1 MSENDTLSPDEQARF
16 DELFTANDR
25 LQFTHDWK
33 RILQDALAS
42 ERLADPMGIGDDSTA
57 AGFDADIVD
66 LATERERRRNPVQLL
81 AIAAAGVL
89 IAGLAAFA
97 VLNAGSTDTDGVQE
111 LALLGPDRE
120 IAPPQ
125 VTTSDLPENTTVVV
139 DDDQTFALTT
149 ADDTTTVFASD
160 DGIVW
165 NTVATLPIVDAT
177 FGIDSDRMAIA
188 GAAPDGLV
196 DQPGVPGVRI
206 ATQLV
211 AFVSADGG
219 ENWDE
224 FDIALPEPA
233 FPNAG
238 EAVPDGSF
246 VAAEDVTVAVHG
258 DRTVVSFTSA
268 LQYDFTPAARDLG
281 LIGPEDR
288 IVRINDGVTNFTT
301 FGVGPDTFG
310 PVDIQPEDIGLPRHA
325 FDDLILAPAHPESHV
340 QVLSDGSGFAPVLE
354 LEAERHLNPIVASD
368 EQGFYYLGAT
378 SWVRVYR
385 STDGTNWE
393 LINVEELADA
403 LGETI
408 EVTSDWSLASDVVT
422 GQVSQSIE
430 GGRFRPVPVPATG
443 LRSAGLVE
451 TDFGAAIV
459 WQDIDAAANAVA
471 PNRFEVDGFTIEQNF
486 QGSFTVTDPAGNVLV
501 EERGQ
506 TVAPSNGVVIDA
518 VGSMQIFDANGER
531 VLLVPVEDLFG
542 RVLTSASTHYVG
554 WSTDGEDWKFAE
566 LEIPAGPW
574 VFNDTPDGLL
584 GVNALTLTDGV
595 VIDWP
600 AEFDG

>member
-1 MSENDTLSPDEQARF
+1 MSENDTLTPEEQTRF

-33 RILQDALAS
+33 RILNDTLVS
-42 ERLADPMGIGDDSTA
+42 ERLSDPTVVVGGSPAD
-57 AGFDADIVD
+57 GFDADIVD
-66 LATERERRRNPVQLL
+66 LATERERRRNPVRLL
-81 AIAAAGVL
+81 AVAAAGVL
-89 IAGLAAFA
+89 IAGLAAFV
-97 VLNAGSTDTDGVQE
+97 VLNAGSTDTNGVQE
-111 LALLGPDRE
+111 VALLGPDRE
-120 IAPPQ
+120 IAPPE
-125 VTTSDLPENTTVVV
+125 VATSDLPEHTTIVV
-139 DDDQTFALTT
+139 DDVQTFALTEV
-149 ADDTTTVFASD
+149 DDTTTVFASD
-160 DGIVW
+160 DGSAW
-165 NTVATLPIVDAT
+165 SAVASLPVVDAA
-177 FGIDSDRMAIA
+177 FGIDGDRMAVA

-196 DQPGVPGVRI
+196 DQPGVPGERI

-211 AFVSADGG
+211 AFVSTDGG
-219 ENWDE
+219 EAWDE
-224 FDIALPEPA
+224 LDVVLPEPA

-246 VAAEDVTVAVHG
+246 VAADDVTVAVHG

-310 PVDIQPEDIGLPRHA
+310 PVDIQPEDTGLPRHA

-340 QVLSDGSGFAPVLE
+340 QVSNDGAAFTPVAD
-354 LEAERHLNPIVASD
+354 LEAERHLNPIVAAD
-368 EQGFYYLGAT
+368 EQGFYYVGST

-385 STDGTNWE
+385 SADGVSWE

-408 EVTSDWSLASDVVT
+408 QVTTDWSLASDVVT

-430 GGRFRPVPVPATG
+430 GGAFRPVPVPATG
-443 LRSAGLVE
+443 LRAAGLVE
-451 TDFGAAIV
+451 TEFGAAIV
-459 WQDIDAAANAVA
+459 WQDIDAAANAVESS
-471 PNRFEVDGFTIEQNF
+471 RIEVDGFTIEQNF
-486 QGSFTVTDPAGNVLV
+486 QGSFTVTDPTGNVV
-501 EERGQ
+501 IEERGQ

-531 VLLVPVEDLFG
+531 VLLVPAEELFG

-584 GVNALTLTDGV
+584 GVNQLNLGEAVRIG
-595 VIDWP
+595 WP